1 MNSFEIR
8 TYGRTELAQLYC
20 PDLCPESAY
29 RKLKHWID
37 LYPGLRAGLSALGAF
52 SPFTLLYA
60 RPGEPDSRRTGGTLK
75 LRFGGVKLRFSGV
88 KLRLRDAR
96 LRLRDARVRLRN
108 TKLR

>member
-37 LYPGLRAGLSALGAF
+37 LYPGLRAGLSALGL
-52 SPFTLLYA
+52 SP
-60 RPGEPDSRRTGGTLK
+60 RSRSYTPAQAHWGNLK
-75 LRFGGVKLRFSGV
+75 AKVWGRKAEV
-88 KLRLRDAR
+88 
-96 LRLRDARVRLRN
+96 
-108 TKLR
+108 

>member
-37 LYPGLRAGLSALGAF
+37 LYPGLRAGSNSIL
-52 SPFTLLYA
+52 
-60 RPGEPDSRRTGGTLK
+60 DMNK
-75 LRFGGVKLRFSGV
+75 NK
-88 KLRLRDAR
+88 K
-96 LRLRDARVRLRN
+96 N
-108 TKLR
+108 TANAIKTTSCSN

>member
-37 LYPGLRAGLSALGAF
+37 LRAGLSALGL
-52 SPFTLLYA
+52 SPRSRSYTPAQVSLIVGAL
-60 RPGEPDSRRTGGTLK
+60 GEP
-75 LRFGGVKLRFSGV
+75 
-88 KLRLRDAR
+88 
-96 LRLRDARVRLRN
+96 
-108 TKLR
+108 

>member
-37 LYPGLRAGLSALGAF
+37 LYPGLRAGLSALGL
-52 SPFTLLYA
+52 SPRSRSYTPAQVSLIV
-60 RPGEPDSRRTGGTLK
+60 RRTGGTFK
-75 LRFGGVKLRFSGV
+75 AKVGGVKLRFSGV

-96 LRLRDARVRLRN
+96 LRLRDARLRLRD

>member
-37 LYPGLRAGLSALGAF
+37 LYPGLRAGLSALGL
-52 SPFTLLYA
+52 SPRSRSYTPAQVSLSVGAL
-60 RPGEPDSRRTGGTLK
+60 GEP
-75 LRFGGVKLRFSGV
+75 
-88 KLRLRDAR
+88 
-96 LRLRDARVRLRN
+96 
-108 TKLR
+108 